1 MANKKKIN
9 FFTKTNKIGN
19 LSVTILFI
27 FTFLLIVFNKTDYFV
42 VNKLK
47 SLSIDIVNPVTKII
61 AMPMSITSNTYKIIN
76 NYRYLSSEN
85 QKLKEEI
92 IRLRKWQT
100 FAIKNYR
107 ENKAYKKLLNSTSN
121 NLNIVKTA
129 IVTNQSPGIYSKSVI
144 INAGSDSG
152 TLEDQAVINE
162 RGLIGKILTVTNKNS
177 KVLLIN
183 DQNSSVP
190 VKSMSGD
197 LYAIVKG
204 TLNGKYLTSSFIK
217 GNKKPKV
224 GDVLVTSGSAKTFP
238 QDLLVGKIVK
248 VDQNNFIAL
257 PYVDFDNLS
266 FVQVI
271 DLH

>member
-1 MANKKKIN
+1 MVNKKKIN

-19 LSVTILFI
+19 LSITILFI

-47 SLSIDIVNPVTKII
+47 SISVDILNPVTNII
-61 AMPMSITSNTYKIIN
+61 SMPMTITSNTYKMIN
-76 NYRYLSSEN
+76 NYRYLKTEN

-107 ENKAYKKLLNSTSN
+107 ENKAYKKLLNSTNN
-121 NLNIVKTA
+121 NLNIIKTA
-129 IVTNQSPGIYSKSVI
+129 IVTSQSPSIYSKSII
-144 INAGSDSG
+144 INAGTELG
-152 TLEDQAVINE
+152 ILEDQAVINE
-162 RGLIGKILTVTNKNS
+162 RGLIGKILSVSNKNS

-197 LYAIVKG
+197 FYAIVKG

-217 GNKKPKV
+217 GNKKPKI
-224 GDVLVTSGSAKTFP
+224 GDVLITSGSAKTFP
-238 QDLLVGKIVK
+238 QDLLVGKIIK
-248 VDQNNFIAL
+248 IDQNNFIAL